1 MLPILDPLRRV
12 SIHAETTSD
21 PPRSPDGRIEL
32 SKGVPQVPG
41 CASVGLRGAWNSKET
56 VDSIS
61 ALRSNRVKM
70 HNSKNGGSV
79 GVERKWQRR
88 WSVAAVLVVA
98 SMIGPGLA
106 IAAREKAVK
115 SLTADFEQSTTFQ
128 EWRVG
133 SGAESSAARAT
144 LTPGPGHSGR
154 GAILQYEIPC
164 NSGSDCPGAVAAQWT
179 PRSAMPV

>member
-61 ALRSNRVKM
+61 ALRSNRVRM

-79 GVERKWQRR
+79 GVERKWQKR
-88 WSVAAVLVVA
+88 WSVAAVLVLT
-98 SMIGPGLA
+98 SMIGPPVD
-106 IAAREKAVK
+106 IAAPEKA
-115 SLTADFEQSTTFQ
+115 LNPF
-128 EWRVG
+128 
-133 SGAESSAARAT
+133 
-144 LTPGPGHSGR
+144 TPHF
-154 GAILQYEIPC
+154 
-164 NSGSDCPGAVAAQWT
+164 
-179 PRSAMPV
+179 